1 MSSYVAVGVLVVHM
15 LKILPCVFADSEP
28 ASGGGEGAPEE
39 PMEVADQT
47 KEEQLVGKG
56 KGGGGGGGGGGEE
69 RRGGEEGAS
78 VR

>member
-1 MSSYVAVGVLVVHM
+1 M
-15 LKILPCVFADSEP
+15 FADSEP

-56 KGGGGGGGGGGEE
+56 KGRGGGGGEE
-69 RRGGEEGAS
+69 MKGEEGKKGLLLGENT
-78 VR
+78 